1 MKTTEAAKTPTVKLN
16 LSVKTAGVLSRA
28 FVTPGMFFN
37 KV

>member
-1 MKTTEAAKTPTVKLN
+1 MRTTQAATATAPKLN
-16 LSVKTAGVLSRA
+16 LTVKAAGLLGRT

>member
-1 MKTTEAAKTPTVKLN
+1 MKTQQTTVTTQKLN
-16 LSVKTAGVLSRA
+16 LTVKAASLLSRT

>member
-1 MKTTEAAKTPTVKLN
+1 MKTTEAAMATTVKLN
-16 LSVKTAGVLSRA
+16 LSVKAAGLLSRT

>member
-1 MKTTEAAKTPTVKLN
+1 MKTNQIAKTVAPKLD
-16 LSVKTAGVLSRA
+16 LSVKAAGLLGRT